1 MFYALKREK
10 WNVEKLEKRA
20 SRSFHTLSSLFFLL
34 AFSLFPPQHRRKQ
47 TVIPAN
53 KVFYSFAPLFSI
65 YRIQCTN
72 HILSACAV
80 CFIGFLTSCWI
91 NARNNLVLRGA
102 HSVVTNHFKHLLLKA
117 NSCSNIFCQFVN
129 INFDRFL
136 YRLESD

>member
-10 WNVEKLEKRA
+10 WNVEKLEKRV
-20 SRSFHTLSSLFFLL
+20 SRSFHTLSSLFFL
-34 AFSLFPPQHRRKQ
+34 ACFFSFSSPTPSQ
-47 TVIPAN
+47 TDIPAN
-53 KVFYSFAPLFSI
+53 KVFYLIAPLFSI
-65 YRIQCTN
+65 HRIQYTN

-136 YRLESD
+136 YQLESD